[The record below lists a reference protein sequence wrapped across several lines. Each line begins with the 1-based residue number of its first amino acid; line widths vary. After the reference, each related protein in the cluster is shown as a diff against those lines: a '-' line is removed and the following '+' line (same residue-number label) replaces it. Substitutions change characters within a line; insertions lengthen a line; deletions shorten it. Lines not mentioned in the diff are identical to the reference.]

1 MDPQPRRIRSS
12 AVVGLALV
20 AVGALLLVG
29 QVLDIDLWGFVWPL
43 FVLVPGV
50 VLFVAMASG
59 GASTA
64 ALAIPASIVT
74 MTGLLLLYQSVTG
87 HWESWAYAWS
97 LIFPVSF
104 GVGLIVAGRRS
115 ANESMRKAGEGMTRV
130 GLIVFLVAGVF
141 FELVLR
147 ISGGATARVFWP
159 AMLVLAG
166 LIMIVRQAGLGGR
179 SGGRPTQAIIV
190 PPPGGGETPAPARTE
205 AGPAQE

>member
-12 AVVGLALV
+12 AVLGRALV

-43 FVLVPGV
+43 VVLVPGV

-74 MTGLLLLYQSVTG
+74 MTGLLLLYQSLTG

-104 GVGLIVAGRRS
+104 GVGLIVAGRRRRS
-115 ANESMRKAGEGMTRV
+115 ASRRPAAEKPRRRPGPRPVRRRNDHTSGW
-130 GLIVFLVAGVF
+130 
-141 FELVLR
+141 R
-147 ISGGATARVFWP
+147 I
-159 AMLVLAG
+159 
-166 LIMIVRQAGLGGR
+166 
-179 SGGRPTQAIIV
+179 
-190 PPPGGGETPAPARTE
+190 RT
-205 AGPAQE
+205 